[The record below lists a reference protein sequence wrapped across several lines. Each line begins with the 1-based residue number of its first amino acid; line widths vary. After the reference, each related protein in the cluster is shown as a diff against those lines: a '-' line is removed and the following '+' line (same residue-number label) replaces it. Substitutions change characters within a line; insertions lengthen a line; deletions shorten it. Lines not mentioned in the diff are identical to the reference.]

1 MTDQL
6 NRIAEKLNQLKEL
19 DKEFQLFG
27 SYQHKYILNPPLPL
41 EKIQAFEKSYG
52 VILPKEYVAF
62 ITTLGNGGV
71 GPYYGLEPF
80 ENCLF
85 NDLDYKRIDS
95 LLNPSKPFTFNESW
109 NLEFIPSVD
118 YEENKVQYEKEFLSY
133 EETYYSKELMNGAI
147 ALCNFGCGINL
158 YLIVNGDEYGHIW
171 TDDRGNTNGIYP
183 SIDLGNEDRLTF
195 LNWYE
200 LWLDQSIEECRGLE

>member
-6 NRIAEKLNQLKEL
+6 NRIAEKLKQLKEL
-19 DKEFQLFG
+19 DKQFQLFG
-27 SYQHKYILNPPLPL
+27 SYKHKYILNPPLPL
-41 EKIQAFEKSYG
+41 EKIQAFEESNG

-85 NDLDYKRIDS
+85 DDLDYKRIDS
-95 LLNPSKPFTFNESW
+95 LLNPSKPFLLTEAW
-109 NLEFIPSVD
+109 NLEFNPTVD
-118 YEENKVQYEKEFLSY
+118 HEENEAQYDKEFSSY
-133 EETYYSKELMNGAI
+133 EETCYSKELMNGAI

-158 YLIVNGDEYGHIW
+158 YLIVNGLEYGYIW
-171 TDDRGNTNGIYP
+171 TDDRCNSNGIYP

-200 LWLDQSIEECRGLE
+200 LWLDQSIEECI